1 MARAQR
7 HYIPGHV
14 WHITHRCHKKEFL
27 FQFVRDR
34 HRWMQWLY
42 ETRKRYELTILD
54 YIVTSNHI
62 HLLVYDHAG
71 RDVIPESIKLLAG
84 RTGQEYNMRK
94 NRLGAFW
101 HDRYHATAVESGEH
115 LIRCIVYIDL
125 NMVRAG
131 VVKHPSQW
139 AWSGYNEIQ
148 KPRRK
153 TVLINYDQLA
163 ELAGFDTFEKLQI
176 AHMGWINETLSHG
189 RGSRER
195 QWTESVA
202 VGSEKFIKVTKAQLG
217 YQARG
222 RKSHRAGD
230 DIYQLRET
238 PSSHIPHFEAEKSDI
253 DLTNTYS
260 WENFG
265 GISA

>member
-1 MARAQR
+1 M
-7 HYIPGHV
+7 
-14 WHITHRCHKKEFL
+14 
-27 FQFVRDR
+27 DR

-42 ETRKRYELTILD
+42 EAKKRYELTILD

-71 RDVIPESIKLLAG
+71 RDVIPESIKLVAG
-84 RTGQEYNMRK
+84 RTGQEYNKRK

-101 HDRYHATAVESGEH
+101 QDRYHATAVESGEH

-131 VVKHPSQW
+131 VVEHPSQW

-153 TVLINYDQLA
+153 KVLINYDELA

-176 AHMGWINETLSHG
+176 AHMSWIDETLSHG
-189 RGSRER
+189 RGTREKH
-195 QWTESVA
+195 WTESVA
-202 VGSEKFIKVTKAQLG
+202 VGSEKFIEATKAQLG

-222 RKSHRAGD
+222 RHSHRAGD
-230 DIYQLRET
+230 DMCQLRET
-238 PSSHIPHFEAEKSDI
+238 FSPYISHFGTEKRDI
-253 DLTNTYS
+253 DLKNAYS
-260 WENFG
+260 WGDFG
-265 GISA
+265 DISG